1 MEWID
6 DLLSE
11 RMKKNRFAP
20 IMGIDRLR
28 FGTDGNGIT
37 SLVTFYGCPL
47 RCRYCLNPQ
56 CLDPEKVWRTI
67 STGDL
72 LNELLLDNLYFLATG
87 GGVTFGG
94 GEPLLRSEFIE
105 EFCSIKPAEWKI
117 NIETSLNVDRKHLV
131 NVLPYVNQFMIDIKD
146 TNPSIYKEYTTRD
159 NAQVLDNLRWLMS
172 HDGMTEKVIVR
183 LPHIPDYNTQADIDH
198 SRALLS
204 EMGVKNFDEFEYIVE
219 RQKTREEF
227 I

>member
-1 MEWID
+1 MERKE
-6 DLLSE
+6 LS
-11 RMKKNRFAP
+11 AP
-20 IMGIDRLR
+20 FIGIVRHRLA
-28 FGTDGNGIT
+28 TDGKGVT
-37 SLVTFYGCPL
+37 TLVAFHNCPL
-47 RCRYCLNPQ
+47 RCKYCLNPQ
-56 CLDPEKVWRTI
+56 CLDPEMVWRNITT
-67 STGDL
+67 SEL
-72 LNELLLDNLYFLATG
+72 LDELLLDNLYFLATG